1 MYYKK
6 HTTSVISIFR
16 KCVIED
22 SAMINIE
29 NFTINVNATPSET
42 DDLLKTQSPV
52 AVRDELTNMLRTISE
67 DPRFLRQTVVIPDEC
82 EQYGFVE
89 GEFDLPSLL
98 YFLADMLE

>member
-1 MYYKK
+1 
-6 HTTSVISIFR
+6 V
-16 KCVIED
+16 
-22 SAMINIE
+22 INIE
-29 NFTINVNATPSET
+29 NFTINVNVALSET
-42 DDLLKTQSPV
+42 DDLLRTQSPV
-52 AVRDELTNMLRTISE
+52 AVRDELTNMLRIISE